1 MSAPNVFDEAAAAL
15 NTLKAEKAMGGR
27 RRKRGGMPPRRNSTA
42 ADTLAR
48 DAAAAAKKAAEES
61 DDNPG
66 KKAAS
71 HALAASKYAAL
82 AIVDRAES
90 ASTTLL
96 DSIISALPKIG
107 PAVAVTVTAAVAA
120 IATAPGGPAPQAQ
133 PLLDNENLTATTV
146 VQTWVALYAV
156 NWAVDNAEALADSAT
171 AVGKIVDAA
180 VAAVIPTSALQ
191 AALRMLKGGEDEPAV
206 EAISENAAEAAAAA
220 PAQAPSNAAAAPPG
234 SADEDR
240 PPGTEGGRRRTRRHR
255 RHRPS
260 APTRKGRRTSYGG
273 RKRYTRPRRG

>member
-1 MSAPNVFDEAAAAL
+1 MSAPNVFTEAAAAL
-15 NTLKAEKAMGGR
+15 EALKAEKTMGGR
-27 RRKRGGMPPRRNSTA
+27 RRKRGGMPAPRRNSE
-42 ADTLAR
+42 
-48 DAAAAAKKAAEES
+48 AAAAAMAAALAAAKAAAEES

-66 KKAAS
+66 KKAARL
-71 HALAASKYAAL
+71 ADAASRYAAL
-82 AIVDRAES
+82 FVVDTAEN

-107 PAVAVTVTAAVAA
+107 PAVAMTVTAAVAA
-120 IATAPGGPAPQAQ
+120 IATPRGGPAPQAQ

-171 AVGKIVDAA
+171 AVGKIVEAA

-191 AALRMLKGGEDEPAV
+191 AALRMLKGGEEEPAV
-206 EAISENAAEAAAAA
+206 EAIRENAAEAAAAA
-220 PAQAPSNAAAAPPG
+220 PAPSNAAAAPAG
-234 SADEDR
+234 SADDEV
-240 PPGTEGGRRRTRRHR
+240 PPGTGGGRRRTRRHR

-273 RKRYTRPRRG
+273 RKHYTRPRRG

>member
-15 NTLKAEKAMGGR
+15 EALKAEKTMGGR
-27 RRKRGGMPPRRNSTA
+27 RRKRGGMPAPRRNSE
-42 ADTLAR
+42 
-48 DAAAAAKKAAEES
+48 AAAAALAAALAAAKAAAEEN

-66 KKAAS
+66 KKAARL
-71 HALAASKYAAL
+71 ADAASRYAAL
-82 AIVDRAES
+82 FVVDTAES

-107 PAVAVTVTAAVAA
+107 PAVAMTVTAAVAA

-156 NWAVDNAEALADSAT
+156 NWAVNNAEALADSAT

-206 EAISENAAEAAAAA
+206 EAIRENAAEAAAAA
-220 PAQAPSNAAAAPPG
+220 PAPAPSNPAAAP
-234 SADEDR
+234 ADEDR

>member
-1 MSAPNVFDEAAAAL
+1 MSTPNVFAEAAAAL
-15 NTLKAEKAMGGR
+15 KALKDENAMGGR
-27 RRKRGGMPPRRNSTA
+27 RRKRGGMPARRDSRARQQLEEA
-42 ADTLAR
+42 AE
-48 DAAAAAKKAAEES
+48 AAARKAAAES

-66 KKAAS
+66 KKAAG
-71 HALAASKYAAL
+71 HAAAASTYAAL
-82 AIVDRAES
+82 AIVRTAEN
-90 ASTTLL
+90 ASTSLL

-107 PAVAVTVTAAVAA
+107 PAVAMTVTAAVAA

-220 PAQAPSNAAAAPPG
+220 PAPAPSNAAAAP
-234 SADEDR
+234 ADEDR

-273 RKRYTRPRRG
+273 RKHYTRPRRG

>member
-15 NTLKAEKAMGGR
+15 EALKAEKTMGGR
-27 RRKRGGMPPRRNSTA
+27 RRKRGGMPAPRRNSE
-42 ADTLAR
+42 
-48 DAAAAAKKAAEES
+48 AAAAALAAALAAAKAAAEEN

-66 KKAAS
+66 KKAARL
-71 HALAASKYAAL
+71 ADAASRYAAL
-82 AIVDRAES
+82 FVVDTAEN

-107 PAVAVTVTAAVAA
+107 PAVAMTVTAAVAA

-206 EAISENAAEAAAAA
+206 EAIRENAAEAAAAA
-220 PAQAPSNAAAAPPG
+220 PAPAPSNAAAAP
-234 SADEDR
+234 ADEDR